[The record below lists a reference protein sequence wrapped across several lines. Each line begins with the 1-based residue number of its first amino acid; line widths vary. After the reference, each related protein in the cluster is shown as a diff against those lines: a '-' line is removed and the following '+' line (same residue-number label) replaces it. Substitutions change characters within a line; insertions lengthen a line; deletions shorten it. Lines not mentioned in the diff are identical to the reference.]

1 MRLEARGHVL
11 GSQNSVRKQGGW
23 GGAES
28 WMEARGRVCRGR
40 LFSLSVLDVQKT
52 VTKAQNTGH
61 RPDLLLL
68 LLL

>member
-1 MRLEARGHVL
+1 MRLEARGQVL

-23 GGAES
+23 WGRVRDG
-28 WMEARGRVCRGR
+28 ARGRVCRGR

-52 VTKAQNTGH
+52 VTKALNTGH

>member
-28 WMEARGRVCRGR
+28 GMEAGAGFAEAD
-40 LFSLSVLDVQKT
+40 FSACLYLMFRK
-52 VTKAQNTGH
+52 
-61 RPDLLLL
+61 L
-68 LLL
+68 